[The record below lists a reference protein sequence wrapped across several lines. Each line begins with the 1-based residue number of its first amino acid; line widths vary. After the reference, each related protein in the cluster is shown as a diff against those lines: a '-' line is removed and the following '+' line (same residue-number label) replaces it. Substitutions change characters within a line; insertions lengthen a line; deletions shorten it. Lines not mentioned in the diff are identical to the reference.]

1 MEVAPAVMVVNGG
14 RQLAAQVCVVCRA
27 RKKKCNKVLPS
38 CSTCSRKGL
47 NCQYPELSS
56 RSPIR
61 VHSRQTSRSRPLP
74 IERRQRNSDALELSS
89 DVVLSGIIPLEPA
102 ASEASIYAEA
112 NRLIRSTSRFLD
124 DVSASYFQSIHRY
137 LPFISRVRFQS
148 DLVTVG
154 AVPSAGFSVLLLSMC
169 LATMRTKPDAPAVPL
184 ASGTRKADRK
194 ALHLATRSL
203 YSQVQTL
210 FPPSLSLIQ
219 AGLLL
224 SLYEYGYGRPDDA
237 LASIAGCARMA
248 YAARIHRS
256 SSYIPRSPKPT
267 DDSSILT
274 ETDIRLEVEEAA
286 NTWWGIIIC
295 ERTFLCE
302 ATTSDQPPIAMI
314 PSGHPRLP
322 TEPEILESSNFDYLT
337 SSSGTALTDLGA
349 VDVRGFG
356 RAAQTAWLVDQVLN
370 SYNIANFNARLS
382 RLVVL
387 DESIQ
392 AFLSSLMQQCQGE
405 GGVFCEAIALT
416 IRLLYNLHWHIL
428 DTEAEGENAD
438 LLTERLKHSRVALQV
453 ITNIVLDIVGTHD
466 TPAPCLFQSV
476 SSTYSYMIRAALN
489 HVHSRTQWKGDNALQ
504 DIEGRLRVSL
514 DRFNQYN

>member
-1 MEVAPAVMVVNGG
+1 MDVAPAAMAVNGG
-14 RQLAAQVCVVCRA
+14 RQFAAQVCVICKV

-38 CSTCSRKGL
+38 CSSCSRKGL
-47 NCQYPELSS
+47 TCQYPGPSS
-56 RSPIR
+56 CSPTC
-61 VHSRQTSRSRPLP
+61 QTTRPRPLLV
-74 IERRQRNSDALELSS
+74 ERRQRTNNALAFSS
-89 DVVLSGIIPLEPA
+89 DVFLAGSIPLEPA
-102 ASEASIYAEA
+102 VSEATIYAEV
-112 NRLIRSTSRFLD
+112 NRLIRSTGRFLD

-169 LATMRTKPDAPAVPL
+169 LATLRTQPDASTVN
-184 ASGTRKADRK
+184 GTRKADRK
-194 ALHLATRSL
+194 AFHLATRSL
-203 YSQVQTL
+203 YSRVQTL
-210 FPPSLSLIQ
+210 FSPSLSFIQ

-224 SLYEYGYGRPDDA
+224 SLYEYGHGRPEDA

-256 SSYIPRSPKPT
+256 SSYLPRSPKPT
-267 DDSSILT
+267 DDSNIPT
-274 ETDIRLEVEEAA
+274 EMEIRLDIEEAA
-286 NTWWGIIIC
+286 NTWWGVIIC

-302 ATTSDQPPIAMI
+302 TAISDQPPIAMI

-322 TEPEILESSNFDYLT
+322 TEPEILESSNLDHLT
-337 SSSGTALTDLGA
+337 STHGTAITDLGA

-356 RAAQTAWLVDQVLN
+356 RAAQAAWLVDQVFN
-370 SYNIANFNARLS
+370 AYNIVNFDARLG
-382 RLVVL
+382 RLVAL
-387 DESIQ
+387 DETIQ
-392 AFLSSLMQQCQGE
+392 AFLSSLMQQCEGE

-416 IRLLYNLHWHIL
+416 IRLLYNLHWYIL
-428 DTEAEGENAD
+428 DAEAEGENAD

-489 HVHSRTQWKGDNALQ
+489 HIHSRTQWKDNNALQ

-514 DRFNQYN
+514 DRFNHYN